1 MRVAGLLV
9 SVCGGDR
16 VPESFRA
23 LWDAVTDHHADLRP
37 DRDHRLPAWERERMR
52 LAAAVSGD
60 GTGFVVVAELCDEI
74 VGYARVDVG
83 PGNLTIWPPVERA
96 GRFETLSVAAAARRQ
111 GVGSALV
118 EAAIA
123 ELGARHVPLV
133 FGSFWPENAAAKQ
146 FYERCG
152 FRADARGRHQ
162 RRSN

>member
-1 MRVAGLLV
+1 MPEGLVRVCA
-9 SVCGGDR
+9 GDR
-16 VPESFRA
+16 APESFRA

-37 DRDHRLPAWERERMR
+37 DRDHPLPAWEGERMR

-60 GTGFVVVAELCDEI
+60 GSGFVVVAELRDEL

-96 GRFETLSVAAAARRQ
+96 GRLETLSVAAAARGQ
-111 GVGSALV
+111 GVGCALV
-118 EAAIA
+118 DVAIA
-123 ELGARHVPLV
+123 ELAARQVPLV
-133 FGSFWPENAAAKQ
+133 FVSFWQENAAAKR

-162 RRSN
+162 RRSH